1 MEPLARR
8 MRPMKVE
15 DIVGQ
20 EHILGEGKMLRRAIE
35 TDRLGSLIFYGP
47 PGTGKTTIASV
58 IANTTKAL
66 FRQVNATEA
75 GKADLRSLIVEAK
88 YQEKRTVLFIDEIH
102 RFNKAQQD
110 YLLPFVE
117 DGVVIL
123 IGATTENPFFEVNS
137 ALLSRS
143 ILFELKPLS
152 AGAIRQLIDRA
163 MVEGFP
169 EMEVTAS
176 EEAITFLAENADGD
190 ARAAL
195 NAIELA
201 VLSTPPKEGKVIVTE
216 EILQECLQKK
226 GLRYDKKGN
235 EHYDTI
241 SAFIKS
247 MRGSDPDATVYY
259 LARMI
264 EAGEDPKFLAR
275 RIMICAAEDVS
286 NADPQALILATAASQ
301 AVERIGMPEGRI
313 LLAQAALY
321 VACAPKSNSAY
332 MAIDAALE
340 TVRKSKEPVEIP
352 GYLRDAHYQDASV
365 LSSGIGYQYP
375 HEYPNHFS
383 TQRYLPE
390 SLQGSK
396 FFYPSNS
403 GYEKQLAA
411 WQQFL
416 RKEKEA

>member
-1 MEPLARR
+1 
-8 MRPMKVE
+8 
-15 DIVGQ
+15 
-20 EHILGEGKMLRRAIE
+20 MLRRAIE

-75 GKADLRSLIVEAK
+75 GKADLRSLIVKAK

-152 AGAIRQLIDRA
+152 AGAVKQLIHRA
-163 MVEGFP
+163 MAEGFP

-176 EEAITFLAENADGD
+176 EGAITFLAENADGD

-226 GLRYDKKGN
+226 VLRYDKKGN

-340 TVRKSKEPVEIP
+340 IVRKSKELVEIP

-396 FFYPSNS
+396 FFYPSNA

>member
-8 MRPMKVE
+8 MRPTKVE

-75 GKADLRSLIVEAK
+75 GKADLRSLIVKAK

-152 AGAIRQLIDRA
+152 AGAVKQLIHRA
-163 MVEGFP
+163 MAEGFP

-176 EEAITFLAENADGD
+176 EGAITFLAENADGD

-226 GLRYDKKGN
+226 VLR
-235 EHYDTI
+235 
-241 SAFIKS
+241 
-247 MRGSDPDATVYY
+247 
-259 LARMI
+259 
-264 EAGEDPKFLAR
+264 
-275 RIMICAAEDVS
+275 
-286 NADPQALILATAASQ
+286 
-301 AVERIGMPEGRI
+301 
-313 LLAQAALY
+313 
-321 VACAPKSNSAY
+321 
-332 MAIDAALE
+332 
-340 TVRKSKEPVEIP
+340 
-352 GYLRDAHYQDASV
+352 
-365 LSSGIGYQYP
+365 
-375 HEYPNHFS
+375 
-383 TQRYLPE
+383 
-390 SLQGSK
+390 
-396 FFYPSNS
+396 
-403 GYEKQLAA
+403 
-411 WQQFL
+411 
-416 RKEKEA
+416 

>member
-8 MRPMKVE
+8 MRPRKVE

-58 IANTTKAL
+58 IANTAKAL

-75 GKADLRSLIVEAK
+75 GKADLRSLIAEAK

-152 AGAIRQLIDRA
+152 AGAIRQLIFRA
-163 MVEGFP
+163 IAEGFP
-169 EMEVTAS
+169 EMEVTAF
-176 EEAITFLAENADGD
+176 EEAITFLAENTDGD

-201 VLSTPPKEGKVIVTE
+201 VLSTSPREGKVTLTE
-216 EILQECLQKK
+216 EVLQECLQKK
-226 GLRYDKKGN
+226 VLRYDKKGN

-264 EAGEDPKFLAR
+264 EAGEDPKFIAK

-332 MAIDAALE
+332 MAIDNALE
-340 TVRKSKEPVEIP
+340 IVRKTKEPVEIP

-365 LSSGIGYQYP
+365 LSNGVGYQYP
-375 HEYPNHFS
+375 HDFPNHFVP
-383 TQRYLPE
+383 QQYLPE
-390 SLQGSK
+390 SLHGSK
-396 FFYPSNS
+396 FFYSSNS

-416 RKEKEA
+416 RKEMEG

>member
-8 MRPMKVE
+8 MRPTKVE

-152 AGAIRQLIDRA
+152 TEAVKQLIQRA
-163 MVEGFP
+163 MAEGFS
-169 EMEVTAS
+169 EIEVAAS
-176 EEAITFLAENADGD
+176 EEAITFLAENAAGD

-201 VLSTPPKEGKVIVTE
+201 VLSTSPREGNVMLTE
-216 EILQECLQKK
+216 EVLQECLQKRP
-226 GLRYDKKGN
+226 LQYDKAGDN
-235 EHYDTI
+235 HYDTI

-264 EAGEDPKFLAR
+264 EAGEDPKFIAR

-340 TVRKSKEPVEIP
+340 TVRKSKESVEIP

-383 TQRYLPE
+383 TQWYLPE

-416 RKEKEA
+416 RKEKEE